1 MDPTHNKSDEMER
14 RVSVRSSRRISVD
27 GGDAN
32 DASDDD
38 YGMVADGFRPMQPS
52 YGTVPS
58 IQTFPSPS
66 TTAAATERSASS
78 SPSPVPAGRPSSIA
92 KPHRPHDSISLRHDG
107 AMGPIHETTGP
118 TRSSSISTTSSPY
131 IPTDSP
137 YQGPSGPSHPYQMYP
152 QNVRLARTMST
163 ATSSTAPVSEV
174 SYTGPRG
181 PTHPYGLYNQ
191 GTVVDTAALPVTS
204 VPLGFHGLPDQYQRR
219 IGPDGEDVAD
229 IIGPDG
235 HTEQLPPYTRY
246 PDDALPQK
254 VVEAADPA
262 TPAVQ
267 GGAII
272 VPTTTANAL
281 PTLTTVAPAIPGAG
295 GIGLASRNPEFDS
308 EEELGTP
315 RSRHSSRS
323 FNSDVS
329 HHEIN
334 TAAAE
339 ASEKRRPLTGW
350 QAWMRRR
357 VGGIIPFWAI
367 CLTALVLLLMGAILG
382 SVIGTFMSKHKKPP
396 RKDIYPDP
404 MLPSAT
410 TTYDATAIPT
420 PTAGLA
426 PLPTGNFSMPL
437 MVPTRSSNTCF
448 NDTTQSKAWGC
459 YFSAM
464 TGMYMTIDKQ
474 TANKPGEYTFSLHC
488 NQSLT
493 LAANFYSYGEQ
504 PPQISQPLTLE
515 LVTDILEPTRGPAW
529 FKMMPYNKT
538 MILPEAVL
546 SSTGSSSVSAQRI
559 RDLAPRNDGRKD
571 GSRMGD
577 FKRKGVAEQGD
588 KPWICNWPDTYL
600 EVFIYPDQNASPN
613 PFGQPPP
620 SSSSSSSTS
629 STSSQQTP
637 PPSTSGSASSQTT
650 ASTSTTLD
658 PERRES
664 TPPSSTPSSS
674 SSSYSKWDGTHGGYN
689 NDNKNHGYEEH
700 TVGARTA
707 DPPPS
712 SSSAYPTN
720 GPPLGEM
727 PRPSYPKA
735 LKLEERRV
743 YGAPMPQCT
752 QVEIQG
758 PGQPA
763 KPVRDSSGN
772 VVTID
777 IVETSPEGPSST
789 QAQSDLQT
797 DVGRRAPDWDRDR
810 GSLKD
815 RDNDADVSKCGCMWF
830 IT

>member
-1 MDPTHNKSDEMER
+1 MDLTHDKSDEMER
-14 RVSVRSSRRISVD
+14 RISMRSSRRISVD

-52 YGTVPS
+52 HGTVPS
-58 IQTFPSPS
+58 IHTFPSPS
-66 TTAAATERSASS
+66 TTAAATERSPSS
-78 SPSPVPAGRPSSIA
+78 SPSPAAGRPSSIA

-107 AMGPIHETTGP
+107 AMGPIHESTGP

-131 IPTDSP
+131 IPSDSP

-174 SYTGPRG
+174 SYAGPRG

-191 GTVVDTAALPVTS
+191 GTVADSAPLPVTS
-204 VPLGFHGLPDQYQRR
+204 VPLGFHGLPDQYRRR

-272 VPTTTANAL
+272 VPVTTAQAL

-295 GIGLASRNPEFDS
+295 GLGLASRNPEFDS

-339 ASEKRRPLTGW
+339 MSEKRRPLTGW

-357 VGGIIPFWAI
+357 VGGIIPYWAI

-382 SVIGTFMSKHKKPP
+382 SVIGTFMSQHRKPP

-410 TTYDATAIPT
+410 TTYDATAMAT
-420 PTAGLA
+420 PTSLA

-459 YFSAM
+459 YFSPM
-464 TGMYMTIDKQ
+464 TGMYMTIDKKG
-474 TANKPGEYTFSLHC
+474 ANQPGEYTFSLRC

-529 FKMMPYNKT
+529 FKMVPYNKT

-546 SSTGSSSVSAQRI
+546 SSTGSSSVSGRMI
-559 RDLAPRNDGRKD
+559 RDRAARDDDDSRNG
-571 GSRMGD
+571 GSRTGD

-588 KPWICNWPDTYL
+588 KPWICNWPGTYL

-613 PFGQPPP
+613 PFGQPP
-620 SSSSSSSTS
+620 SSSTS
-629 STSSQQTP
+629 SSPSTSPQPTP
-637 PPSTSGSASSQTT
+637 PPSSGSTTSQST
-650 ASTSTTLD
+650 ASTSSTLD
-658 PERRES
+658 PDRQES
-664 TPPSSTPSSS
+664 VPPSSTPSSS
-674 SSSYSKWDGTHGGYN
+674 SSYSKWDGAHGGYN
-689 NDNKNHGYEEH
+689 NNNNNNNHGYEDH
-700 TVGARTA
+700 TVVARSA
-707 DPPPS
+707 GPQPS
-712 SSSAYPTN
+712 TSAYPSN
-720 GPPLGEM
+720 GSPLGEM

-763 KPVRDSSGN
+763 KPVRDSNGN

-777 IVETSPEGPSST
+777 ILETSPSGPSSSAT
-789 QAQSDLQT
+789 QGQSDLQT
-797 DVGRRAPDWDRDR
+797 HVGRRAADWRR
-810 GSLKD
+810 ERNPLPD